1 MHAIISD
8 TNYKPCLESNLKYF
22 IFILPFS
29 HIYYIM
35 LFHHGKK
42 SLAQWFNS
50 QCYKKKLV
58 VSLGLIWTGIVVIM
72 KGKKKKTLA
81 GDIMG

>member
-1 MHAIISD
+1 M
-8 TNYKPCLESNLKYF
+8 
-22 IFILPFS
+22 
-29 HIYYIM
+29 
-35 LFHHGKK
+35 GKK
-42 SLAQWFNS
+42 SLAPWFNS
-50 QCYKKKLV
+50 QCYKKKKLV